1 MAYINVKRKHTTYTR
16 DDTAPQNTQPTNALL
31 KNQTANIHEVAIFS
45 FDNDSG
51 FLEGLKFQEQHLTFH
66 EKIVFHPIF
75 FIHSFIHWMDV
86 GIIFVAGWI
95 GETIKPPPPYEKKRT
110 CNFKYSTNGVK
121 ICSQCSRNGV

>member
-66 EKIVFHPIF
+66 EKTVFHPIF
-75 FIHSFIHWMDV
+75 FIRSFNGWMLVFFCGLLDRRDHH
-86 GIIFVAGWI
+86 
-95 GETIKPPPPYEKKRT
+95 TKKKRT